1 MVGLVTRPVGGAV
14 DFASGTF
21 DTVKR
26 ATEVNDEFV
35 RTRTARY
42 IHPDGVVRYYDR
54 REAEGAK
61 IVRQMDKGR
70 VAADIYL
77 LHEVI
82 FPDKEVF
89 LLTNKRAVYAVA
101 NSVLGGWS
109 SEWEYLYHEIH
120 DMPTIQQEGSRWFI
134 IIHPKEEK
142 KSMMGLFGRTSGK
155 KIFLPEGSNKES
167 AQMLART
174 IEDLR
179 TRQDNFDQVF
189 LKMIHQKANK

>member
-1 MVGLVTRPVGGAV
+1 M
-14 DFASGTF
+14 
-21 DTVKR
+21 
-26 ATEVNDEFV
+26 
-35 RTRTARY
+35 
-42 IHPDGVVRYYDR
+42 RYYDR

-70 VAADIYL
+70 VATDIYL

-82 FPDKEVF
+82 FPGKEVF

-134 IIHPKEEK
+134 IIHPKVRGSHYKGNPSHENIELSGGAEEHDGTVWK
-142 KSMMGLFGRTSGK
+142 KFREED
-155 KIFLPEGSNKES
+155 I
-167 AQMLART
+167 LARGLQQGVGPDAG
-174 IEDLR
+174 EDHRGPADQVETDIHSYCLLIL
-179 TRQDNFDQVF
+179 TFLCRQDNFDQVF

>member
-1 MVGLVTRPVGGAV
+1 
-14 DFASGTF
+14 
-21 DTVKR
+21 
-26 ATEVNDEFV
+26 
-35 RTRTARY
+35 
-42 IHPDGVVRYYDR
+42 
-54 REAEGAK
+54 
-61 IVRQMDKGR
+61 MDKGR
-70 VAADIYL
+70 VASDIYL

-82 FPDKEVF
+82 FPGKEVF
-89 LLTNKRAVYAVA
+89 VLTNKRAVYAVA

-134 IIHPKEEK
+134 IIHPKVGLEKLPLKIASTFVQEER

-179 TRQDNFDQVF
+179 TRWSIDIEF
-189 LKMIHQKANK
+189 LNLSKLELDFYNCSRFLQLANVKKSFFADRTTLTRSSSK

>member
-1 MVGLVTRPVGGAV
+1 MHI
-14 DFASGTF
+14 
-21 DTVKR
+21 VKYCR
-26 ATEVNDEFV
+26 SVFPPF
-35 RTRTARY
+35 RY
-42 IHPDGVVRYYDR
+42 IHPDGVVRYYDK

-70 VAADIYL
+70 VASDIYL

-82 FPDKEVF
+82 FPAKEVF

-134 IIHPKEEK
+134 IIHPKVK
-142 KSMMGLFGRTSGK
+142 AFFKDLHYKVSHWIFRRSGR
-155 KIFLPEGSNKES
+155 
-167 AQMLART
+167 A
-174 IEDLR
+174 
-179 TRQDNFDQVF
+179 
-189 LKMIHQKANK
+189 

>member
-1 MVGLVTRPVGGAV
+1 M
-14 DFASGTF
+14 
-21 DTVKR
+21 
-26 ATEVNDEFV
+26 
-35 RTRTARY
+35 
-42 IHPDGVVRYYDR
+42 RYYDK

-70 VAADIYL
+70 VASDIYL

-82 FPDKEVF
+82 FPAKEVF

-134 IIHPKEEK
+134 IIHPKVKAFFKDSHYKVNLLKTLDFQEER
-142 KSMMGLFGRTSGK
+142 KSMMGLFGRSSGK
-155 KIFLPEGSNKES
+155 RIFLPEGSSKES

-179 TRQDNFDQVF
+179 TR
-189 LKMIHQKANK
+189 